1 MSKERFVL
9 LTDAMNAVSERGSS
23 YGTVEE
29 NFGRIAG
36 LWSVLLEK
44 DVTPAQVALC
54 LAALKMAR
62 LMQTPDH
69 RDSWVDLA
77 GYAGCGGEIT
87 HGDKRQGE
95 LLGVGEPTE

>member
-29 NFGRIAG
+29 NFGRIAA

-44 DVTPAQVALC
+44 DVTSAQVALC

-62 LMQTPDH
+62 LMTTEDH

-77 GYAGCGGEIT
+77 GYAACGGEIT
-87 HGDKRQGE
+87 HGDKRQSE
-95 LLGVGEPTE
+95 LPGAGEPTE

>member
-29 NFGRIAG
+29 NFDRIAR
-36 LWSVLLEK
+36 LWTVLLGK
-44 DVTPAQVALC
+44 DVTPGEVALC

-62 LMQTPDH
+62 LIQTPDH

-77 GYAGCGGEIT
+77 GYAACGGEVT
-87 HGDKRQGE
+87 HGDQVTGQRE
-95 LLGVGEPTE
+95 HFDESD

>member
-29 NFGRIAG
+29 NFDRIAR
-36 LWSVLLEK
+36 LWTVLLGK
-44 DVTPAQVALC
+44 DVTPGEVALC

-62 LMQTPDH
+62 LIQTPDH

-77 GYAGCGGEIT
+77 GYAACGGEVT
-87 HGDKRQGE
+87 HGDQVTGQREQSDE
-95 LLGVGEPTE
+95 SD